1 MFLSLEKEVL
11 SLLFHTSLSVPD
23 SSAVFLFSPYLM
35 FPWPLHESIC
45 FFSIRQLKQSNLQ
58 VLLASFSDSNQLTE
72 SSDKGCEWAV
82 ARAGSAKGKRW
93 RGQYQQ
99 RAVRCLLIA
108 LWPVPP
114 GQEEF
119 QEMLLEFFCGFQRSV
134 AFTAKAAQE
143 SPVTSQRQQHISLIC
158 PQPLPTPLAAPC
170 SVFLPWLPAWFCCT
184 LSHRHQEG
192 PSCCSYLRGRRK
204 TVHLH

>member
-82 ARAGSAKGKRW
+82 ARAGRAKGKRW

-119 QEMLLEFFCGFQRSV
+119 QETLLEFFVRFRGQWLSQQKQLKKALSPPKGSSTFLLSV
-134 AFTAKAAQE
+134 P
-143 SPVTSQRQQHISLIC
+143 SLCQHPL
-158 PQPLPTPLAAPC
+158 QPLALFFCPGCQHGFAA
-170 SVFLPWLPAWFCCT
+170 
-184 LSHRHQEG
+184 H
-192 PSCCSYLRGRRK
+192 
-204 TVHLH
+204 